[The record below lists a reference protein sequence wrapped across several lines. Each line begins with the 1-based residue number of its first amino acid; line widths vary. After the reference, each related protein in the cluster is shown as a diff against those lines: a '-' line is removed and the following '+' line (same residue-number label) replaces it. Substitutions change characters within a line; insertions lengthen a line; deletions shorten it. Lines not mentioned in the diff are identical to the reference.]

1 MLINKRC
8 VSTKPNSTNSK
19 TEYLPIIL
27 HQGEGPLD
35 EHCDRIQYD
44 GEKWEFP
51 QERLQ
56 LGTYFCVSVC
66 SVFETRIEL
75 M

>member
-1 MLINKRC
+1 MLIYTC
-8 VSTKPNSTNSK
+8 YVSTKPNSANSK

-44 GEKWEFP
+44 EKWEFP

-56 LGTYFCVSVC
+56 LGMYLCVSVC
-66 SVFETRIEL
+66 GICL
-75 M
+75 KCALG